1 MADVKGMIQRLFP
14 FISAAASLGGPLG
27 TLAANA
33 VGKAMGV
40 DKVDSTASGITTAI
54 NGATPDQI
62 LALQKAEQDFQIQM
76 AQMGFENLQQLEQIA
91 QADRADARAREISVK
106 DWTPRILG
114 YGVVSAFIGV
124 VIYVLSGKASVETV
138 LAGTLIGYMS
148 AKAELVLTYY
158 FGSSAGSDEKTK
170 ILADQAKDQQQQ
182 LAK

>member
-1 MADVKGMIQRLFP
+1 MDIKTTIQKLFP

-27 TLAANA
+27 TLAASA
-33 VGKAMGV
+33 VGKALGV
-40 DKVDSTASGITTAI
+40 DKIEPDSASISAAI

-62 LALQKAEQDFQIQM
+62 IALQKSEQDFQVQM
-76 AQMGFENLQQLEQIA
+76 KELGFKDAEAIA
-91 QADRADARAREISVK
+91 ALNVQDRADARAREVSVK

-114 YGVVSAFIGV
+114 YAVVTAFIYV
-124 VIYVLSGKASVETV
+124 VVFVLSGRAKADTV

-170 ILADQAKDQQQQ
+170 ILADQAK
-182 LAK
+182 ANKS